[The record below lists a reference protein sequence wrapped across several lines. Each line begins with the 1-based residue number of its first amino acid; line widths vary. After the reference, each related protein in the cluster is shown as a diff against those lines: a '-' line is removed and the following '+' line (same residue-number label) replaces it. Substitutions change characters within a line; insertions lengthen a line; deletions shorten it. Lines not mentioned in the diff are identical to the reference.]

1 MNTFL
6 KITAAVLVTALLSL
20 VISKQSKDFSVLLVL
35 AACSMTVVITMQYME
50 PVIALMQKL
59 SSMANLDNELLKIL
73 LKSVGIGILA
83 EIVSLICTDSGN
95 ATLGKTLQ
103 ISAAVIIL
111 YLSTPLFINLIDLI
125 EEILS
130 AI

>member
-125 EEILS
+125 EDIL
-130 AI
+130 